1 MKKLRIAQIAP
12 LVESVPPKKYGGTE
26 RVVYYLTEGLVEKGH
41 DVTLFASGD
50 STTSARLIAPV
61 STSLR
66 LGRKTRSPIIM
77 NMLTLAMVYEE
88 MAGKFDIIHSHVDF
102 HTLPFA
108 ARSPTPTVLTM
119 HGRLDTPDYP
129 RILNQYR
136 SMSYVSIS
144 DSQRIPAPDINWAG
158 TVYHGYP
165 ESLFSFK
172 PDPED
177 YFLYLGRFSEEK
189 RPDQAIMLAKACN
202 IRLKIAA
209 KIDPADKDYFKNRIE
224 PLLDSP
230 LIEYIGEV
238 GDDKKGEL
246 LRNARALLNTIDWP
260 EPFGLVMIEAMACGT
275 PVIVRRCGS
284 APEIIT
290 HGLNGFLCDSKQDFI
305 TAIHNVDSISRAACR
320 REFEKRF
327 TLKHMTDNYES
338 LYYKILAESS
348 GHCTGTRS
356 LMAKDAEIAA

>member
-50 STTSARLIAPV
+50 SKTSARLVAPV
-61 STSLR
+61 SQSLR

-77 NMLTLAMVYEE
+77 NMMTLALVYEE
-88 MAGKFDIIHSHVDF
+88 MAGQFDIIHSHLDF
-102 HTLPFA
+102 HTLPYA
-108 ARSPTPTVLTM
+108 ARSSTPTVLTM

-129 RILNQYR
+129 LILNQYHDT
-136 SMSYVSIS
+136 SYVSIS
-144 DSQRIPAPDINWAG
+144 DSQRIPAPNINWAG

-165 ESLFSFK
+165 EELFSYNA
-172 PDPED
+172 DPED

-202 IRLKIAA
+202 IHLKIAA
-209 KIDPADKDYFKNRIE
+209 KIDPADKEYFKNRIE

-238 GDDKKGEL
+238 GDEKKGEL

-284 APEIIT
+284 SPEIIT
-290 HGLNGFLCDSKQDFI
+290 DGLNGFICDSKQDFI
-305 TAIHNVDSISRAACR
+305 SAIRNVDRISRLACR
-320 REFEKRF
+320 QEFEKRF
-327 TLKHMTDNYES
+327 TLRHMTDNYES
-338 LYYKILAESS
+338 LYYKI
-348 GHCTGTRS
+348 
-356 LMAKDAEIAA
+356 MADSALRRPIERRVMEKGAEIAA